1 MKMFQVTDH
10 ATGEVENI
18 EAESA
23 SIAGLA
29 FQLEGRSV
37 TIIPINPINNN
48 PEVIMKDHEITKN
61 NPKEEVK
68 MEWKDKYLDIGYM
81 SGRYRAR
88 RQAYNEKERYTKM
101 WQRKEHLYVSQCKL
115 CKSFTAWNKVTRQIH
130 LLTKDQYGYWYNEK
144 DMHVYGKCVEVV
156 TQAVINPPQN
166 VNASELAVKQTT
178 TNNPEEGNN
187 MDTNLITTTT
197 NPKEGNKMAT
207 KPTYHIAFT
216 GHRPDKIGGYD
227 ETSPKRFALRQEIQ
241 ATLQRAVDK
250 YSTTHQIIVIS
261 GGALGVDQDA
271 ARIAYQMNIPF
282 IVAQPCKN
290 HESKWFKESQIKYAK
305 MLELA
310 HEVVLVSDGTYDE
323 LGAKCMQDRN
333 IWMVDHCDAL
343 IAVWDGTSGG
353 TANCVKYAL
362 KVNKPIVYINP
373 NNFGGE
379 GGEPTSTPINPKE
392 GPNMNVNP
400 EPITKEVIIMDTKP
414 VNKTTNPEEGTTM
427 NKQTVPPAGALVKL
441 EKLSPQET
449 EWIINKLEENILPHL
464 VADVSNYA
472 KGRMRTWLPYEAP
485 LDSPNSANRPF
496 LPALLDDEVWQWIV
510 DLCAKHG
517 FKAETAL
524 ISKGGNIKPH
534 RDTTYAAAWAVG
546 INLGSCNWHIASSRD
561 MSTPDYTM
569 DLDGGEIFKF
579 NSKHTHAVTNAD
591 TDRWGINVWAI
602 ADTNA
607 AQNADVRGRLETM
620 LVDHP
625 EVAEFIDYH
634 QPGASKP
641 IIKEV
646 NTMESNA
653 TEAEWENNPNALG
666 WMAVQTAWAKI
677 LGTDFEDELV
687 VDILPNL
694 DNTVIV
700 YHDEDLFWQCSV
712 EEYKQMYTAG
722 IRFAVCEKMGEMY
735 RLVEMY
741 RVADNEPGFML
752 TKFQWDS
759 LPQLIKDYHDEN
771 KEENPEIVT
780 TTTKEVIKMDTKP
793 VNTTNNPIKEG
804 TNMIKEYLVHTPSL
818 IDSSTIDKEMVH
830 SRIIT
835 NDPEYAFGDG
845 KSVVIEETKPGGY
858 HWFFLEHMFGNQSF
872 AVNITAYAE
881 PILGE
886 QQLGALAG
894 DKKPEDV
901 IFGWA
906 DFDAEYM
913 IRVKGYKGTKFS
925 DLSEYGLSVGNSA
938 KMTKRLTEII
948 RASRGGMVNV
958 KGKHKMAR
966 ILVLTH
972 YDILDI
978 LPHLETEEIGSKTF
992 DGISLITNDY
1002 AKKVYRANKHLSG
1015 KAKYSTLQD
1024 MDDRK
1029 VTNHTLRVVTS
1040 INGKS
1045 GMIKGNVLSV
1055 SKEALLARLR
1065 EFGMISST
1073 QVVDIVTTVDNFKE
1087 ELGTDG
1093 SWEIIT
1099 LEPHHGPGMVKT
1111 NDQTLAQF
1119 WNIEGIF
1126 DPKTLLTEFK
1136 SVLDNSYN
1144 NLVEGKD
1151 IQWMQNIVAER
1162 VTNEAGKFAA
1172 ITGGKVT
1179 NNMNKMIAS
1188 LNELGLDIGVS
1199 QTLMFMR
1206 AQGIKKMFLSETKKE
1221 GFNWQANARE
1231 KKSFVFMPYAY
1242 RAYVMTKEVLW
1253 LAGYDIDLGNDES
1266 FYHEDTQ
1273 TFCMSGKTWANVQ
1286 GKLGGADLDDE
1297 IMIHERRYVRP
1308 DGTVNPLVA
1317 FLVRTPNDWAEF
1329 AILNLAEPGPAFLTD
1344 GDMPTIHAEDLAKF
1358 KQTSVAG
1365 KLPSATIGSDRPASA
1380 VWDWE
1385 SSVYNYNASMYKN
1398 GGVGGQVK
1406 TKMLQYGINNAPFRN
1421 LPCANEDMIDAL
1433 QQCKGTTA
1441 DLEALV
1447 EWSVEATK
1455 QVLQSQSMD
1464 AYWWYSRN
1472 MFKTAKALKKNHGLT
1487 WWNKPL
1493 SDKQSPIVQEFM
1505 IPREEMVRE
1514 THQEM
1519 INFLNRNIMEIPELE
1534 NIFDDKKQ
1542 EMHYRKLINDLSKL
1556 FIVPKVR
1563 DEHGNVLSASK
1574 HEITRHMQAVAIGL
1588 LERMANYQ
1596 FRAGSEQ
1603 TNLHVLRMVRAS
1615 YLVKQNNPGANY
1627 DRWLYTAAN
1636 DSEVIMTDY
1645 FVRAL
1650 IAFRG

>member
-1 MKMFQVTDH
+1 MKMYQVTDH
-10 ATGEVENI
+10 STGEVFDI

-23 SIAGLA
+23 SIAGQA
-29 FQLEGRSV
+29 FLREGRSV
-37 TIIPINPINNN
+37 TINPINDNQ
-48 PEVIMKDHEITKN
+48 EVI
-61 NPKEEVK
+61 
-68 MEWKDKYLDIGYM
+68 
-81 SGRYRAR
+81 A
-88 RQAYNEKERYTKM
+88 
-101 WQRKEHLYVSQCKL
+101 
-115 CKSFTAWNKVTRQIH
+115 
-130 LLTKDQYGYWYNEK
+130 
-144 DMHVYGKCVEVV
+144 
-156 TQAVINPPQN
+156 
-166 VNASELAVKQTT
+166 
-178 TNNPEEGNN
+178 
-187 MDTNLITTTT
+187 
-197 NPKEGNKMAT
+197 
-207 KPTYHIAFT
+207 
-216 GHRPDKIGGYD
+216 
-227 ETSPKRFALRQEIQ
+227 
-241 ATLQRAVDK
+241 
-250 YSTTHQIIVIS
+250 
-261 GGALGVDQDA
+261 
-271 ARIAYQMNIPF
+271 
-282 IVAQPCKN
+282 
-290 HESKWFKESQIKYAK
+290 
-305 MLELA
+305 
-310 HEVVLVSDGTYDE
+310 
-323 LGAKCMQDRN
+323 
-333 IWMVDHCDAL
+333 
-343 IAVWDGTSGG
+343 
-353 TANCVKYAL
+353 
-362 KVNKPIVYINP
+362 
-373 NNFGGE
+373 
-379 GGEPTSTPINPKE
+379 
-392 GPNMNVNP
+392 
-400 EPITKEVIIMDTKP
+400 MDTKP

-427 NKQTVPPAGALVKL
+427 NKQTIPPAGALVKL

-517 FKAETAL
+517 VKAETAL

-534 RDTTYAAAWAVG
+534 RDTTYAAAWAMG
-546 INLGSCNWHIASSRD
+546 INLGSCNWHIASSRE
-561 MSTPDYTM
+561 MASPDYTM

-591 TDRWGINVWAI
+591 SERWAINVWAI

-607 AQNADVRGRLETM
+607 ARNADVRGRLETM
-620 LVDHP
+620 LEDHP

-641 IIKEV
+641 ITKEV
-646 NTMESNA
+646 N
-653 TEAEWENNPNALG
+653 
-666 WMAVQTAWAKI
+666 
-677 LGTDFEDELV
+677 
-687 VDILPNL
+687 
-694 DNTVIV
+694 
-700 YHDEDLFWQCSV
+700 
-712 EEYKQMYTAG
+712 
-722 IRFAVCEKMGEMY
+722 
-735 RLVEMY
+735 
-741 RVADNEPGFML
+741 
-752 TKFQWDS
+752 
-759 LPQLIKDYHDEN
+759 
-771 KEENPEIVT
+771 
-780 TTTKEVIKMDTKP
+780 KMDTKQ
-793 VNTTNNPIKEG
+793 VNTTTNPKEG
-804 TNMIKEYLVHTPSL
+804 SNMIKEYLVHTPSL
-818 IDSSTIDKEMVH
+818 IDSLTISKEMVH

-845 KSVVIEETKPGGY
+845 KSVIIEETKPGGY
-858 HWFFLEHMFGNQSF
+858 HWFMLEHMFGEQSF

-886 QQLGALAG
+886 PQFGALAG

-901 IFGWA
+901 IFGWG

-913 IRVKGYKGTKFS
+913 IRVKDFHMDKFS

-948 RASRGGMVNV
+948 RAARGGMVNV

-966 ILVLTH
+966 ILVLSH

-1015 KAKYSTLQD
+1015 KAKYSTLKA

-1029 VTNHTLRVVTS
+1029 VTNHTLRVVTN
-1040 INGKS
+1040 INGKP
-1045 GMIKGNVLSV
+1045 GMIKGNALSV
-1055 SKEALLARLR
+1055 PADAMLARLR
-1065 EFGMISST
+1065 ELGMISST

-1119 WNIEGIF
+1119 KGIEGLF
-1126 DPKTLLTEFK
+1126 EYSHLLENFK

-1151 IQWMQNIVAER
+1151 IQWMKNIVAER
-1162 VTNEAGKFAA
+1162 VTNEAGRFAA

-1179 NNMNKMIAS
+1179 SNMNKMIAS

-1253 LAGYDIDLGNDES
+1253 LAGYDIDLDNEES

-1329 AILNLAEPGPAFLTD
+1329 AVLNLAEPGPAFLTD
-1344 GDMPTIHAEDLAKF
+1344 GDMPTIHAKDLAKF

-1385 SSVYNYNASMYKN
+1385 SSVYNYNASTFKN

-1406 TKMLQYGINNAPFRN
+1406 TKMIQYGINNAPFKN

-1464 AYWWYSRN
+1464 SYWWYSRN
-1472 MFKTAKALKKNHGLT
+1472 MFKTAKGLKKHHGLT
-1487 WWNKPL
+1487 WWHKPL
-1493 SDKQSPIVQEFM
+1493 SEKQSPIVQEFM

-1519 INFLNRNIMEIPELE
+1519 INFLNRNIMAIPELE

-1574 HEITRHMQAVAIGL
+1574 HEITRHMQTVAVSL

-1615 YLVKQNNPGANY
+1615 YLVKQDNPGANY

-1650 IAFRG
+1650 TWFRG

>member
-37 TIIPINPINNN
+37 TIIPINPINDN

-166 VNASELAVKQTT
+166 VNAFELAVKQTT
-178 TNNPEEGNN
+178 INPEEGNN
-187 MDTNLITTTT
+187 MDINLITTTT

-373 NNFGGE
+373 NDFGGE

-400 EPITKEVIIMDTKP
+400 QPITKEVIIMDTKP

-641 IIKEV
+641 ITKEV

-666 WMAVQTAWAKI
+666 WMAVQ
-677 LGTDFEDELV
+677 DELV

-780 TTTKEVIKMDTKP
+780 TTTKEVIEMDTKP

-925 DLSEYGLSVGNSA
+925 DLSEYDLSVGNSA

-966 ILVLTH
+966 ILVLSH

-978 LPHLETEEIGSKTF
+978 FPHLKTEEIAGIGF
-992 DGISLITNDY
+992 DGASLITTDY

-1015 KAKYSTLQD
+1015 KAKHHTLQD

-1029 VTNHTLRVVTS
+1029 MTNHTIRVVTN
-1040 INGKS
+1040 INGKP
-1045 GMIKGNVLSV
+1045 GMIKGNALSV
-1055 SKEALLARLR
+1055 PADAMFARLR
-1065 EFGMISST
+1065 EYGMISST

-1087 ELGTDG
+1087 ELGTNG

-1099 LEPHHGPGMVKT
+1099 LEPHHGVGMVKT
-1111 NDQTLAQF
+1111 NDQLFAQF
-1119 WNIEGIF
+1119 KGIQGIF
-1126 DPKTLLTEFK
+1126 EYEHLLENFK
-1136 SVLDNSYN
+1136 SVLDNAYN

-1151 IQWMQNIVAER
+1151 IEWMKNIVAER

-1179 NNMNKMIAS
+1179 SNMNKMIAS

-1231 KKSFVFMPYAY
+1231 KKSFVFRPYAY

-1253 LAGYDIDLGNDES
+1253 LAGYDIDLDNKEC
-1266 FYHEDTQ
+1266 FYHKETQ
-1273 TFCMSGKTWANVQ
+1273 TFCVPGVTWAKIQ
-1286 GKLGGADLDDE
+1286 DKLGGADLDDE
-1297 IMIHERRYVRP
+1297 IEIEENQYVRL
-1308 DGTVNPLVA
+1308 DGTVNPLAA
-1317 FLVRTPNDWAEF
+1317 FVTRTPNDWAEF
-1329 AILNLAEPGPAFLTD
+1329 VILDLAEPGPAFLTD
-1344 GDMPTIHAEDLAKF
+1344 GDMPTIYAKDLAKF
-1358 KQTSVAG
+1358 KQTSVTG
-1365 KLPSATIGSDRPASA
+1365 KLPSATIGSDRPVSA

-1472 MFKTAKALKKNHGLT
+1472 MFKTAMALKKNRGLT

-1493 SDKQSPIVQEFM
+1493 SAKQSPIVQEFM

-1534 NIFDDKKQ
+1534 NIFNDKKQ

-1596 FRAGSEQ
+1596 VRAGSEQ

-1650 IAFRG
+1650 TAFRG